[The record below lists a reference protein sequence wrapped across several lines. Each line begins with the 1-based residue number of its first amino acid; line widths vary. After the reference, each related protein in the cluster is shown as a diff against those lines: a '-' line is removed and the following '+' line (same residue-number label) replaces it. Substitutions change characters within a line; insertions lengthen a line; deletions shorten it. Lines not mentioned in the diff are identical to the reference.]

1 MKKFFVLLLMT
12 FSVLSACSAAK
23 VEDDQSIETGIY
35 SINKNGSITLT
46 IGPESMKKLGYEP
59 ADIISVRIGDAE
71 IEMPIGTNYADADS
85 GEPICCFKR
94 SNSKGRD
101 VVVLAIN
108 CGNLAESL
116 GIAEMHETDE
126 DPGFEWVFVNG
137 LDESVPVCISMA
149 EKQGYADE
157 YAMHQ
162 VGNTRSNKRED
173 YAYLSDAEF
182 ANFRAVETT
191 GMGRNTLYRSSSP
204 IDPALERNDEADNA
218 LRDAGIRTVMNM
230 ADSEQSMKRFADF
243 GLTSYSQCDIIA
255 LDMTMTYDSDDFRKD
270 LADGFRYIASHE
282 GPYLIH
288 CVEGKD
294 RTGYAAAILECLMGA
309 SADEVVND
317 YMITYY
323 NFYGI
328 EPGTDQYKQIA
339 ESNIEAFLAKTFGIK
354 SIYDDGV
361 DLRSCSEKYLKE
373 IGMNDDEIASLREG
387 LALSY

>member
-1 MKKFFVLLLMT
+1 
-12 FSVLSACSAAK
+12 
-23 VEDDQSIETGIY
+23 
-35 SINKNGSITLT
+35 
-46 IGPESMKKLGYEP
+46 
-59 ADIISVRIGDAE
+59 
-71 IEMPIGTNYADADS
+71 
-85 GEPICCFKR
+85 
-94 SNSKGRD
+94 
-101 VVVLAIN
+101 
-108 CGNLAESL
+108 
-116 GIAEMHETDE
+116 MHEIDE
-126 DPGFEWVFVNG
+126 DPGFEWVLVNG

-162 VGNTRSNKRED
+162 VGNTRTNKRED

-182 ANFRAVETT
+182 ANFRTVETT
-191 GMGRNTLYRSSSP
+191 GMGRNTMYRSSSP

-270 LADGFRYIASHE
+270 LADGFRYFASHE

-309 SADEVVND
+309 SADEVVKD

-339 ESNIEAFLAKTFGIK
+339 ESNIEAVLAKAFGIK

-373 IGMNDDEIASLREG
+373 IGMNDDEISSLRQG
-387 LALSY
+387 LVLSY